1 MLEPTVS
8 KLAMTRMR
16 ICAHMCLTV
25 FLLLQSFGVLAN
37 SSLGFDLIFPTAA
50 VLHVWF
56 ELLVLLLMA
65 GSGITFGV
73 LAGLSD
79 LQHLFRGLD
88 HDKTFCLLGL
98 LGVLIAYVGAILA
111 LITACFVWR
120 VPRRIVQSS
129 DGKKYWRR
137 SIRQIYHNRYT
148 GLPPDVIFADLG
160 DSTKRESSKGGESW
174 YQESAYALNTQQRTS
189 WIPPDHGQAPPYV
202 PPNPYSTPY
211 DR

>member
-1 MLEPTVS
+1 M
-8 KLAMTRMR
+8 
-16 ICAHMCLTV
+16 
-25 FLLLQSFGVLAN
+25 
-37 SSLGFDLIFPTAA
+37 
-50 VLHVWF
+50 LHVWF

-65 GSGITFGV
+65 CSGITFGV

-79 LQHLFRGLD
+79 QQHLIRGLD
-88 HDKTFCLLGL
+88 HEKTFCLMGL
-98 LGVLIAYVGAILA
+98 LGILIGYVGEILA
-111 LITACFVWR
+111 FITAIFVWR

-129 DGKKYWRR
+129 DGKRYWRR

-160 DSTKRESSKGGESW
+160 EGTKRESSKGGESW

-189 WIPPDHGQAPPYV
+189 WTPPDQATAPPYV

>member
-1 MLEPTVS
+1 M
-8 KLAMTRMR
+8 
-16 ICAHMCLTV
+16 
-25 FLLLQSFGVLAN
+25 
-37 SSLGFDLIFPTAA
+37 
-50 VLHVWF
+50 WF
-56 ELLVLLLMA
+56 ELAVLLLMA
-65 GSGITFGV
+65 GSGIGFGV

-98 LGVLIAYVGAILA
+98 LGILIGYVGAILA
-111 LITACFVWR
+111 LICAIFVWR

-129 DGKKYWRR
+129 DGKRYWRR

-160 DSTKRESSKGGESW
+160 EGKKESSRGGESW
-174 YQESAYALNTQQRTS
+174 YQESAYALNTHQRTS
-189 WIPPDHGQAPPYV
+189 WIPPDHGAQPPRV
-202 PPNPYSTPY
+202 PPNPYATPY